1 MISINLFRTPKVS
14 VQKFGGQQEDNFN
27 RKAGDEIEE
36 TQILLEEDWPNL
48 QIVYELLLRV
58 VILKDFN
65 LNTVEQKYVN
75 YDFVLRLL
83 DLLKSPDPRERDY
96 LKTVVHRIYGKFMP
110 LRYATRM
117 TIVREL
123 IMEGMQSSPETSS
136 FDRTF
141 GVAEYIEILV
151 PIIDGFNEQLKPE
164 HRQIYE

>member
-1 MISINLFRTPKVS
+1 M
-14 VQKFGGQQEDNFN
+14 
-27 RKAGDEIEE
+27 
-36 TQILLEEDWPNL
+36 
-48 QIVYELLLRV
+48 YELLLRV

-65 LNTVEQKYVN
+65 LSTVEQKYVN

-123 IMEGMQSSPETSS
+123 IMEGMQSGPETTS

-164 HRQIYE
+164 HRQMYEQCLLPLHRLKNLGQFR